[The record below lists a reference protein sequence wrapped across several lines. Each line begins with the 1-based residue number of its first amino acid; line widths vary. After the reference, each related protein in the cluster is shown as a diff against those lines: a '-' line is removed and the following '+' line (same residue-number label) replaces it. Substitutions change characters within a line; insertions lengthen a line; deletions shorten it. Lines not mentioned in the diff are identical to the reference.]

1 MGTDCWIDDEGEV
14 EPLFARPSPCQV
26 DAFCYDSSAL
36 STFSSLFASS
46 SQVLAFS
53 LWQDRQML
61 TTLYFFPHSLGRPST
76 YGRTIQSSLLDMY
89 RIFHVVYIIH
99 AVLIDVHLFIGKDLE
114 STASRSRPFSQ
125 IPSNHWGFSTCRCVS
140 MKTVDDGPIWHRILS
155 IASVIITAFDEISN
169 RSLVENDWA
178 V

>member
-114 STASRSRPFSQ
+114 STAFRSRPFSR
-125 IPSNHWGFSTCRCVS
+125 IPLHQ
-140 MKTVDDGPIWHRILS
+140 
-155 IASVIITAFDEISN
+155 
-169 RSLVENDWA
+169 
-178 V
+178 